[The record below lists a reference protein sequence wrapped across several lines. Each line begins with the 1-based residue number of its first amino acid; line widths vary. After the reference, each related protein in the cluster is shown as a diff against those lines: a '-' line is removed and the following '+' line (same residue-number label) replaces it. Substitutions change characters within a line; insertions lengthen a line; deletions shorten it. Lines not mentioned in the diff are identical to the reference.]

1 MQKVKEKLGS
11 FPDVNNAG
19 GERLEHGTEEVVQQ
33 ELRILEDGTVA

>member
-1 MQKVKEKLGS
+1 MQKVKETLGS

-19 GERLEHGTEEVVQQ
+19 GERLEQGIGKAVQQ